1 LAKLYSLKNSAAAAC
16 IWAFELFLNFNIINF
31 SMSRQR
37 KQRRKLNDDA
47 ELIAEITMELTN
59 EFENLSELDLDDR
72 MEMLEQIENND
83 LTMDAYILRVM
94 DVLDPTNLAG
104 KELVEVRR
112 IKVVEC
118 NLETI
123 QAIGF

>member
-1 LAKLYSLKNSAAAAC
+1 
-16 IWAFELFLNFNIINF
+16 
-31 SMSRQR
+31 MSRQR

>member
-1 LAKLYSLKNSAAAAC
+1 LAKLYSLKNSVAAAC